1 MVYPFH
7 VKKKKRKE
15 NSPNQSFGTDHH
27 QDQMA
32 VETNLKERKVD
43 QISER
48 MDKLKR
54 RRIEINPDHKERK
67 SKAQQPPSK
76 MMKMPDFP
84 NFPLIPIMPKPQNS
98 LNLTKLGEKRN
109 NRSGNTAEIL
119 PKPLPLKM
127 TDLKES
133 ESRFR
138 GNSRPLPS
146 QRRRLPVNLTPKNK
160 NKNPFRNEPAPVSFN
175 EGRTLSV

>member
-1 MVYPFH
+1 
-7 VKKKKRKE
+7 
-15 NSPNQSFGTDHH
+15 
-27 QDQMA
+27 MA

-48 MDKLKR
+48 LDKLKR
-54 RRIEINPDHKERK
+54 RRIEIKPEPAK
-67 SKAQQPPSK
+67 SKTSQLPPPK
-76 MMKMPDFP
+76 MKMPDFP

-109 NRSGNTAEIL
+109 NRSSNTAEIL

-138 GNSRPLPS
+138 GNSRPPPS
-146 QRRRLPVNLTPKNK
+146 QRRRLPVNLTPNNK

-175 EGRTLSV
+175 EGRTKCAFKK